1 MFRVVENYIVQCCD
15 AHIIQCC
22 DAHIFNVVM
31 PTLFNVVM
39 PTLFNVVMP
48 TLFNVVMPTLFNVV
62 MPTLFNVVM
71 PTLFNV
77 VMPTLFNVV
86 NKIVQYCYTLILQ
99 VNSASTMLNNIV
111 ANTGH
116 CSKTLNNPAHPWAG
130 CAFFP
135 VWPRKEPRYSN
146 TVD

>member
-22 DAHIFNVVM
+22 DAHIIQCCDAHIIQCCDAH
-31 PTLFNVVM
+31 
-39 PTLFNVVMP
+39 
-48 TLFNVVMPTLFNVV
+48 
-62 MPTLFNVVM
+62 
-71 PTLFNV
+71 
-77 VMPTLFNVV
+77 
-86 NKIVQYCYTLILQ
+86 IVQCCDAHIIQCCEQDCSVYCYTLILQ